1 MPDRNL
7 WGAQDEY
14 PARDLPGGRHLAVA
28 PLVDVTSVL
37 GSEASPGRCRPRS
50 RRRGAPHEPRR
61 RRVRHVLRP
70 AGRARIRSTL
80 RVWSHGTCLE
90 SSRSFMISSRAPKDR
105 PDVDVRGRGLGCAG
119 YPARL
124 GKRLRGAQQRFGG
137 HTRIERA
144 LTADEVGLDDRHV
157 LAFLG
162 QTPGEHRRPVQLR
175 GRSHRRSCGP
185 RDLRSRMRHVASR

>member
-1 MPDRNL
+1 
-7 WGAQDEY
+7 
-14 PARDLPGGRHLAVA
+14 
-28 PLVDVTSVL
+28 
-37 GSEASPGRCRPRS
+37 
-50 RRRGAPHEPRR
+50 
-61 RRVRHVLRP
+61 
-70 AGRARIRSTL
+70 
-80 RVWSHGTCLE
+80 
-90 SSRSFMISSRAPKDR
+90 MISSRAPKDR

-175 GRSHRRSCGP
+175 
-185 RDLRSRMRHVASR
+185 